1 METVVY
7 LIGHSVRF
15 NNKNLIEKYNTN
27 QNELIKYEKII
38 LSVTG
43 EKRAEILSNEKELQ
57 NIDVVYTSNC
67 VRTLQTAKYL
77 LEKQNLKV
85 NIDERFDERR
95 TGKPNSDKVPD
106 WYERQFFDENY
117 KTEGGE
123 SQAEV
128 RQRMSEA
135 FEEVVKDNKGKR
147 IAIFSH
153 GNAITFFLL
162 KWCKLESV
170 NINRN
175 LCLSF
180 NNKIVF
186 NKRINSPD
194 VFKIT
199 LNDKNEVID
208 IENIE
213 FEDLD
218 FDDFNK

>member
-7 LIGHSVRF
+7 LIRHSVRF

-27 QNELIKYEKII
+27 QSELIKYEKII

-57 NIDVVYTSNC
+57 NID
-67 VRTLQTAKYL
+67 
-77 LEKQNLKV
+77 
-85 NIDERFDERR
+85 ERFDERR
-95 TGKPNSDKVPD
+95 PGKPNSDKVPD

-199 LNDKNEVID
+199 LNDKNEVIG

-213 FEDLD
+213 FEDL
-218 FDDFNK
+218 

>member
-7 LIGHSVRF
+7 LIRHSVRF

-95 TGKPNSDKVPD
+95 PGKPNSDKVPD

-162 KWCKLESV
+162 KWCKL
-170 NINRN
+170 
-175 LCLSF
+175 
-180 NNKIVF
+180 
-186 NKRINSPD
+186 
-194 VFKIT
+194 
-199 LNDKNEVID
+199 D
-208 IENIE
+208 ISRKVTYSGEQKMYGQSLVSLIISS
-213 FEDLD
+213 
-218 FDDFNK
+218 